1 MGYTSHTIQL
11 IEKFVNEE
19 FTSSPFVI
27 DLGAQNNYSQPNLP
41 APYMSE
47 WYKER
52 GVEYLSIDIN
62 GENGSLPIDL
72 SIPLTTNIKQ
82 ACILVDAGVSEHI
95 EKGGKHDIE
104 AFYNCWKIKHD
115 LLRVSGILFSENPKT
130 GNWPGHGYNYVSK
143 EFYLELEKISGLEII
158 DLHEHPAM
166 GNDQDGWNIVCSMVK
181 MTDKFPTLEEF
192 KTLPV
197 FKS

>member
-52 GVEYLSIDIN
+52 GVEYL
-62 GENGSLPIDL
+62 
-72 SIPLTTNIKQ
+72 
-82 ACILVDAGVSEHI
+82 
-95 EKGGKHDIE
+95 
-104 AFYNCWKIKHD
+104 
-115 LLRVSGILFSENPKT
+115 
-130 GNWPGHGYNYVSK
+130 
-143 EFYLELEKISGLEII
+143 
-158 DLHEHPAM
+158 
-166 GNDQDGWNIVCSMVK
+166 
-181 MTDKFPTLEEF
+181 
-192 KTLPV
+192 
-197 FKS
+197 